1 MRVEDV
7 MTVDV
12 ATVTPETSLK
22 HVARELSARAI
33 SGMPV
38 IDGDGRIAG
47 VISEADV
54 LAKQRSEPEWRANI
68 VARVL
73 GRDERAESRRFQA
86 RVVSDSMT
94 SPAIT
99 IERYWPVA
107 VAAQR
112 MIEHGVNRLPVV
124 QGGWLVGIVTRA
136 DLVRAFA
143 RPDEPIVG
151 EIRELVAL
159 QQELWRDEQP
169 VEVKIDRGEVTLTG
183 EVRNRDE
190 IEILCKMIRRVPGVV
205 HVSSRLTW
213 SEQV

>member
-54 LAKQRSEPEWRANI
+54 LAKQRSEPERRANI

-73 GRDERAESRRFQA
+73 GRDERAESRRFAGPCGERQHDLAGDHHRALLA
-86 RVVSDSMT
+86 RRGRCTTD
-94 SPAIT
+94 
-99 IERYWPVA
+99 
-107 VAAQR
+107 
-112 MIEHGVNRLPVV
+112 G
-124 QGGWLVGIVTRA
+124 RA
-136 DLVRAFA
+136 
-143 RPDEPIVG
+143 
-151 EIRELVAL
+151 
-159 QQELWRDEQP
+159 
-169 VEVKIDRGEVTLTG
+169 
-183 EVRNRDE
+183 
-190 IEILCKMIRRVPGVV
+190 RR
-205 HVSSRLTW
+205 
-213 SEQV
+213 